1 MTDFQTATQLGA
13 LLAKDYARGFLELL
27 VTYRDISASEAASRL
42 NLHIRTAQDYLD
54 GLAALGILS
63 KEEARENKRP
73 YFRYSLQQEHIVMDL
88 DLASLAAAQP
98 TGALTS
104 RIRER
109 GNSGARFATG
119 RSDHYIHHV
128 AVWTGEGRERTEK
141 RISLTAPQGQ
151 FLYHLPFP
159 TAEPLSIAEI
169 MKKADVDDALAP
181 EILDI
186 VQVLQQHGVIEA
198 QHAAPL
204 ECASG
209 ACAF

>member
-1 MTDFQTATQLGA
+1 MTDFQAAAQLGA
-13 LLAKDYARGFLELL
+13 LLSKDYARDLLALL

-54 GLAALGILS
+54 GLAELGVVS

-88 DLASLAAAQP
+88 DLASLAQP
-98 TGALTS
+98 QPSGALS
-104 RIRER
+104 KRVRER

-128 AVWTGEGRERTEK
+128 AVWTGEGRERVEK
-141 RISLTAPQGQ
+141 RISLTAPQGK

-159 TAEPLSIAEI
+159 TAEPLSVAEI
-169 MKKADVDDALAP
+169 MRKAQVDDALAP

-186 VQVLQQHGVIEA
+186 VQVLERHGVIEV
-198 QHAAPL
+198 Q
-204 ECASG
+204 
-209 ACAF
+209 

>member
-1 MTDFQTATQLGA
+1 MTDFQAAAQVGA
-13 LLAKDYARGFLELL
+13 LLSKDYARELLALL

-54 GLAALGILS
+54 GLAALGIVS

-88 DLASLAAAQP
+88 DLASLAQP
-98 TGALTS
+98 QPSGALS
-104 RIRER
+104 MRVRER

-119 RSDHYIHHV
+119 RSDHCIHHV
-128 AVWTGEGRERTEK
+128 AVWTGEGRERVEK
-141 RISLTAPQGQ
+141 RISLTAPQGR

-159 TAEPLSIAEI
+159 TAKPLSVAEI
-169 MKKADVDDALAP
+169 MRKAQVDDALAP

-186 VQVLQQHGVIEA
+186 VQVLERHGVIEV
-198 QHAAPL
+198 QQ
-204 ECASG
+204 E
-209 ACAF
+209 

>member
-1 MTDFQTATQLGA
+1 
-13 LLAKDYARGFLELL
+13 

-54 GLAALGILS
+54 GLAALGIVT

-73 YFRYSLQQEHIVMDL
+73 YFRYSLQQEHILMDL
-88 DLASLAAAQP
+88 DLTSLAATQP
-98 TGALTS
+98 TGALTT

-128 AVWTGEGRERTEK
+128 VMWTGEGRERVEK
-141 RISLTAPQGQ
+141 RISLTTPQGR

-159 TAEPLSIAEI
+159 TAEPLSVAEI
-169 MKKADVDDALAP
+169 MKKAGVEESLAP
-181 EILDI
+181 EILDVI
-186 VQVLQQHGVIEA
+186 ALLQRHGVIEA
-198 QHAAPL
+198 Q
-204 ECASG
+204 
-209 ACAF
+209 